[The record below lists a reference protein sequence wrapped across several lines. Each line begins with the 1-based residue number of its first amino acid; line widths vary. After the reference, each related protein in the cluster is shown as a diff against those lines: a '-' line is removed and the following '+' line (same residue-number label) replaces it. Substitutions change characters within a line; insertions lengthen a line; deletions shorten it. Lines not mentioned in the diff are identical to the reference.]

1 MPCDPGAALH
11 VDALGS
17 WLLARKRSGTG
28 PAADASDHL
37 GQLSKGLWTESRSEN
52 RGSAHRA
59 EDNTRFPPSRR
70 DRPGNGRSDSRGAL
84 AHGGKGRSR
93 RSRRGSDVPPLQ
105 VSTLVLRRLP
115 VDCGTPEVASFLEA
129 HGASPMDIEFH
140 VDDSHNFRGTVFAC
154 FASPALARDAME
166 KLGPFPEYAGQKL
179 RVELQ
184 RSNQKSE
191 ALMPAEHRGIVQI
204 LIECFLASVDHVECW
219 LPASLS
225 PQQRKYAHS
234 LAEKHGLTHV
244 THSGQDDEKYVYL
257 SKCKSRIPKRA
268 SSWSNPY
275 GVSSG
280 ESTTIDSPEPQG
292 SLSPGLDPLSHSAPS
307 LATVS

>member
-1 MPCDPGAALH
+1 
-11 VDALGS
+11 
-17 WLLARKRSGTG
+17 
-28 PAADASDHL
+28 
-37 GQLSKGLWTESRSEN
+37 
-52 RGSAHRA
+52 
-59 EDNTRFPPSRR
+59 
-70 DRPGNGRSDSRGAL
+70 
-84 AHGGKGRSR
+84 
-93 RSRRGSDVPPLQ
+93 
-105 VSTLVLRRLP
+105 
-115 VDCGTPEVASFLEA
+115 
-129 HGASPMDIEFH
+129 MDIEFH
-140 VDDSHNFRGTVFAC
+140 VDDSHNFRGTVFAR
-154 FASPALARDAME
+154 FASPALARDAMQ

-191 ALMPAEHRGIVQI
+191 ALMPAEHRGTVQI

-292 SLSPGLDPLSHSAPS
+292 SLSPPLSASPPGLEVSSASPLTPPGLLSSDAFDIEIS
-307 LATVS
+307 LAGMGIERRSVTECMSAWRDNEFETARSRTLPEASEER